1 MKNLSAITSELVKKI
16 TSLARLPVSEENL
29 EKLQKELEATFEYI
43 NKIQAL
49 DTSKVEETSQVTG
62 LENISRED
70 IVDEKRMLSQ
80 TDALAN
86 APSTYKG
93 YFKVKAIFDEE

>member
-1 MKNLSAITSELVKKI
+1 MKKQITPEVVEKIASLSK
-16 TSLARLPVSEENL
+16 LPISKENL
-29 EKLQKELEATFEYI
+29 KKLQNELEATFEYI

-62 LENISRED
+62 MENIFRED
-70 IVDEKRMLSQ
+70 IVDEKRTLAQQDVLS
-80 TDALAN
+80 N
-86 APSTYKG
+86 APATYKG